1 MTWLNS
7 HIIFKAVKLVTR
19 VVQVW
24 DFPLMT
30 VPAEMVK
37 KQSIAKLMER
47 KKKAFQR
54 YRRGVQRRGNAAY
67 GLNM

>member
-24 DFPLMT
+24 DLSLMT

-37 KQSIAKLMER
+37 K
-47 KKKAFQR
+47 
-54 YRRGVQRRGNAAY
+54 
-67 GLNM
+67 